1 MAEEA
6 GNQLPSPG
14 WRRSSS
20 EERQLWLG
28 RYDRTVVVV
37 VHEIALD
44 GGVWVFYHLVAGEWV
59 LLLECGPL
67 RPALAEIRPRFAPI
81 LGYTPD
87 LRGSDCFVVIE
98 RWPDDMY
105 WLFYARRRS
114 GSILFLFAFHA
125 PFAERI
131 REVREWSSDDES
143 EETAH
148 PFASRRVYDI

>member
-14 WRRSSS
+14 WRRFSS

-28 RYDRTVVVV
+28 RYDRTFVVV

-67 RPALAEIRPRFAPI
+67 RPALAEIRP
-81 LGYTPD
+81 
-87 LRGSDCFVVIE
+87 
-98 RWPDDMY
+98 
-105 WLFYARRRS
+105 
-114 GSILFLFAFHA
+114 
-125 PFAERI
+125 
-131 REVREWSSDDES
+131 
-143 EETAH
+143 
-148 PFASRRVYDI
+148 